1 MLPLMFDLRAELA
14 GAIDNR
20 DGCWGFIRS
29 FAAAWA
35 TPLGEGDGCDAADL
49 DAAERRLGLR
59 LPAVLR
65 EAYAL
70 LGRRGDL
77 TSNQDRLL
85 APEELY
91 VDDTGQVLVYRL
103 ENQDVVEWGIPLDAL
118 ARDDARTVYRTSMAD
133 NSAELW
139 APWLDRLSP
148 AFVEIVLSETL
159 IADEELFNFLD
170 LTPDDIA
177 LVEATYERLAMPAYP
192 ADEPSIVWF
201 AGPDVLLRQD
211 AGACLMVRARTPEA
225 LDEVY
230 ETLDGEW
237 NL

>member
-1 MLPLMFDLRAELA
+1 MLPLMFDLRTELA
-14 GAIDNR
+14 GTIDNR
-20 DGCWGFIRS
+20 DGSWGFIRR
-29 FAAAWA
+29 FAAAWS
-35 TPLGEGDGCDAADL
+35 TPLGERDGYDAADL
-49 DAAERRLGLR
+49 DAAEQRLGLR
-59 LPAVLR
+59 LPTVLR

-77 TSNQDRLL
+77 TGNQDRLL
-85 APEELY
+85 TPEELY
-91 VDDTGQVLVYRL
+91 IDDTGQVLVYRL
-103 ENQDVVEWGIPLDAL
+103 ENQHVAEWGIPLDAL
-118 ARDDARTVYRTSMAD
+118 EREDSRTVYRASMAD
-133 NSAELW
+133 KSAELW
-139 APWLDRLSP
+139 APWLDRLSL

-159 IADEELFNFLD
+159 IAEEELFNFLD

>member
-1 MLPLMFDLRAELA
+1 MFDLRTELA
-14 GAIDNR
+14 GTIDNR
-20 DGCWGFIRS
+20 DGSWGFIRR
-29 FAAAWA
+29 FATAWS
-35 TPLGEGDGCDAADL
+35 TPLSEGDGYDAADL
-49 DAAERRLGLR
+49 DAAEQRLGLR
-59 LPAVLR
+59 LPTILR

-85 APEELY
+85 TPEELY
-91 VDDTGQVLVYRL
+91 IDDTGQVLVYRL
-103 ENQDVVEWGIPLDAL
+103 ENQHVAEWGVPLDAL
-118 ARDDARTVYRTSMAD
+118 ERKDSRTVYRTSMAD
-133 NSAELW
+133 RSAELW
-139 APWLDRLSP
+139 APWLDRLSL

-159 IADEELFNFLD
+159 IAEEELFNFLD
-170 LTPDDIA
+170 LAPGDIA
-177 LVEATYERLAMPAYP
+177 LVEAAYERLAMPAYP

-211 AGACLMVRARTPEA
+211 AGVCLMVRARTTEA